1 MFLYILNMN
10 KENMI
15 KIGIATGVERIK
27 QHLRT
32 YEELIDLDGSFI
44 ITAKD
49 DNTIR
54 ILEKQLLEDYC
65 EFEIISNKFKGLDGS
80 TELRKIEILDNLLD
94 DIQYKSNKFP
104 YKNIQIKKGIVI
116 SINKH
121 KHLQKVKRRTSKLIS
136 IEKHENDKI
145 IITEFINNLIN
156 DKNNINSFTILTPS
170 IGSAEKIQI
179 IFNED
184 CDWWIPIEKL
194 TSSYNRNNSECIC
207 IINFRVRY
215 FKDKKR
221 LILYFNIKNLEQ
233 TSELTL
239 EKDIKTLYENIIK
252 ITKECNIQVD
262 SQIVD
267 LYDWNI
273 L

>member
-121 KHLQKVKRRTSKLIS
+121 KQLQKVKRRTSKLIS
-136 IEKHENDKI
+136 IEKHENNKI
-145 IITEFINNLIN
+145 IIKEFIN
-156 DKNNINSFTILTPS
+156 
-170 IGSAEKIQI
+170 
-179 IFNED
+179 
-184 CDWWIPIEKL
+184 
-194 TSSYNRNNSECIC
+194 
-207 IINFRVRY
+207 
-215 FKDKKR
+215 
-221 LILYFNIKNLEQ
+221 
-233 TSELTL
+233 
-239 EKDIKTLYENIIK
+239 
-252 ITKECNIQVD
+252 
-262 SQIVD
+262 
-267 LYDWNI
+267 
-273 L
+273 